1 MKKYIY
7 VFLLIPFILF
17 AQDYNR
23 NILVEVMTNSHCV
36 LCPAAHN
43 AVDSYLS
50 SNQNASRVKLIF
62 YHMNFPY
69 PDDQLNVAN
78 TLDASARNS
87 YYGPFSGTPQTFFD
101 GKIASTNYS
110 QWTSLIDSRLAVK
123 TPIEIKLS
131 GTQNTGTLSVAADV
145 TTAPGFSANDLSIQF
160 VLVENV
166 NYSGRNGIS
175 FHKNVMRT
183 IAGTPNG
190 KSITSV
196 SQKINSTIQISPS
209 FVKENLGVV
218 VFVQRTSTKEVLQS
232 EYISYQ
238 NLVVTDVNK
247 QTLTTPSSFV
257 LHQNYPN
264 PFNPSTLINYEL
276 PEAGNVSLKVYDI
289 LGNVVATLVNDFK
302 SEGVHNVTF
311 NGAGLSSGVYFYELK
326 AGSVSRYNKMLLL
339 K

>member
-1 MKKYIY
+1 
-7 VFLLIPFILF
+7 
-17 AQDYNR
+17 
-23 NILVEVMTNSHCV
+23 
-36 LCPAAHN
+36 
-43 AVDSYLS
+43 
-50 SNQNASRVKLIF
+50 
-62 YHMNFPY
+62 MNFPY
-69 PDDQLNVAN
+69 PDDQLNAAN
-78 TLDASARNS
+78 TSDASARNS

-110 QWTSLIDSRLAVK
+110 QWTSLIDNRLAVK
-123 TPIEIKLS
+123 TPIQIKLS
-131 GTQNTGTLSVAADV
+131 GTKNENTLNITADLSVSQYY
-145 TTAPGFSANDLSIQF
+145 SANDLTIQF

-232 EYISYQ
+232 EYISFM

-247 QTLTTPSSFV
+247 QTHTTPSSFV

-311 NGAGLSSGVYFYELK
+311 NGAGLSSGVYLYVLK